1 MIDTR
6 KHLPLIAAAL
16 LVVLP
21 ALALGCGGGGDEGR
35 QAGPPAGAPQPD
47 FFGLVSEDVY
57 AGGHAYRERTLTRER
72 EAGVGLLRQT
82 FDWKQIERSPGQYD
96 FSYYDG
102 YVSEA
107 AAHGMRVLA
116 ILFDP
121 PPFRSSAPIRGARRG
136 TYPPRSPQD
145 LADFGAVLARRY
157 GPDGSFWKEHP
168 GLRRVP
174 IRSWQ
179 VWNEPNLPVY
189 WPSGPD
195 PLAYVQL
202 LRATGRAIK
211 RVDPA
216 AEIVGAG
223 LSQSRLG
230 MPFRTFVSGMFHAGA
245 ADTLDTFALHPFAR
259 DAGGAIDA
267 VESTRELLHALGEQ
281 TPIWITEF
289 SWASGGPPSPFTLGE
304 RGQARNVQEAME
316 AFVRRR
322 RELGIR
328 GAIYFNWRDSKPYA
342 GGHDFWGLHTGLL
355 RKDGSAKPVLEVFK
369 REAALTPSG

>member
-1 MIDTR
+1 V
-6 KHLPLIAAAL
+6 LLAL
-16 LVVLP
+16 L
-21 ALALGCGGGGDEGR
+21 ALGLMGGCGGGEGNEKGSP
-35 QAGPPAGAPQPD
+35 AAGAPHRD

-57 AGGHAYRERTLTRER
+57 AGQRPYRERTLAMER
-72 EAGVGLLRQT
+72 RVGVRLLRQT
-82 FDWKQIERSPGQYD
+82 FDWKTIEPSPGTYD
-96 FSYYDG
+96 FSYYDE

-107 AAHGMRVLA
+107 ASHGMRLLA
-116 ILFDP
+116 ILFNP
-121 PPFRSSAPIRGARRG
+121 PPFRSSAPSSGARRG
-136 TYPPRSPQD
+136 TYPPRRSGD
-145 LADFGAVLARRY
+145 MAAFASALARRY
-157 GPDGSFWKEHP
+157 GPGGSLWKEHP
-168 GLRRVP
+168 HLRRVP

-195 PLAYVQL
+195 PAAYVRL

-211 RVDPA
+211 RVDPG

-230 MPFRTFVSGMFHAGA
+230 MPFRKFVTRMFHAGA
-245 ADTLDTFALHPFAR
+245 SDTLDTFALHPFAR

-267 VESTRELLHALGEQ
+267 VESTRQLLHGLGEQ

-304 RGQARNVQEAME
+304 RGQARNVREAMND
-316 AFVRRR
+316 FVRRR
-322 RELGIR
+322 RDLGIR
-328 GAIYFNWRDSKPYA
+328 GAIYFNWRDSQPYA

-355 RKDGSAKPVLEVFK
+355 RENGSAKPVLGVFK
-369 REAALTPSG
+369 RAARTSP